1 MHLPSL
7 LIITPNYAPLICGVG
22 HHSQVLA
29 GRLRQRGWTVS
40 ILTKRTHGW
49 CLLQEGAAEQPM
61 GKQLQKAILQSLP
74 HIPANTKLLWQYAP
88 NGFSNKGMPVFL
100 IALMLR
106 LRLQGIRQYIFFHEI
121 AMRTLGYGSRQMLL
135 SMVQKWLANKM
146 NVLANASATS
156 IALYQQYCWLYKPI
170 IIPAGSNF
178 QLPQQP
184 QAPIVSEGLRCCCF
198 TNRCSYAL
206 LQAFAQWL
214 VENPAHQVILIGQA
228 NPVQTAQIQQWLAAL
243 HLQSSVQCLGAL
255 PATDMM
261 DQLLL
266 SDIVLQWQPRTANGQ
281 GGVSAKNGTIAAA
294 MQAGKPI
301 ISIAGD
307 MTETTYFRHGQ
318 TCWLLQEDSP
328 QAWLDALQELGSKA
342 SLRQQLGHA
351 AQTCYQQYMSDTVL
365 TDQFEQLLNT

>member
-1 MHLPSL
+1 LPSL

-22 HHSQVLA
+22 HHSEVLA
-29 GRLRQRGWTVS
+29 GRLRQRGWEVS
-40 ILTKRTHGW
+40 IITKRTTGW
-49 CLLQEGAAEQPM
+49 CLLQAGKTEQHW
-61 GKQLQKAILQSLP
+61 GSQLSKAIQHSLQHTPP
-74 HIPANTKLLWQYAP
+74 HTRILWQYAP

-106 LRLQGIRQYIFFHEI
+106 LRVQGIRQYIFFHEI
-121 AMRTLGYGSRQMLL
+121 AMRTLGYGGRQMLL
-135 SMVQKWLANKM
+135 SIVQKWLANKM
-146 NVLANASATS
+146 NVLANGSATS

-184 QAPIVSEGLRCCCF
+184 PARLASEGLRCCCF
-198 TNRCSYAL
+198 TNRCSHAL
-206 LQAFAQWL
+206 LQSFAQWKT
-214 VENPAHQVILIGQA
+214 NHSPHQLTLIGHA
-228 NPVQTAQIQQWLAAL
+228 SPAQTAQIQQWLKEL
-243 HLQSSVQCLGAL
+243 NIQSSVQCLGEL
-255 PATDMM
+255 PAAAMM
-261 DQLLL
+261 EQLLL
-266 SDIVLQWQPRTANGQ
+266 SDLVVQWQPRTANGQ

-328 QAWLDALQELGSKA
+328 QAWLDALQELGSNA

-351 AQTCYQQYMSDTVL
+351 AQACYQQYMSDTVL
-365 TDQFEQLLNT
+365 TDQFEELLIN